1 MVKITFLGSCREVG
15 RSAILI
21 ESKTGTKCMFDY
33 GIRFRGD
40 ERLPYQDVDIKNLKA
55 VALTHC
61 HIDHSG
67 AIPFLY
73 KNSEIPLFTNALSLD
88 IIKVLIEDMI
98 RISNYPYPFGYRE
111 VKKLMANAH
120 LLDNGVKQKIADDFY
135 LTFLNAGHVPGS
147 VSILAEVDGKK
158 ILYTG
163 DINSGNTNLV
173 DPADPKDV
181 PPINALITESTYA
194 LRDHPPREEVEKNFI
209 DNVIDITENDGKV
222 MVPAFGVA
230 RSQEVM
236 MILNKY
242 DYKGPI
248 FASGL
253 AKEISNIYLHHP
265 DFFKDF
271 ASFKKAYNS
280 IKFITSKGR
289 SEVSKSKG
297 VLIAPSG
304 MLKGGSAIN
313 FIKTFLNDPLSAIYL
328 VGYQVE
334 RSPGRKLLDTGVFE
348 YREKL
353 KNRNTNRR
361 FKIRAKCDTDY
372 FDFSGHGDKSHL
384 NEYIENLEFI
394 NGEKN
399 VFCVHGDPKSTTSLS
414 SDLVKKDYNSVAP
427 ETGEVYKI

>member
-40 ERLPYQDVDIKNLKA
+40 ERLPYPDADIKNLKA

-61 HIDHSG
+61 HVDHSG
-67 AIPFLY
+67 AIPYLY
-73 KNSEIPLFTNALSLD
+73 KNSTIPLFTNALSLR

-111 VKKLMANAH
+111 LKALMTNARF
-120 LLDNGVKQKIADDFY
+120 LENGFKQKIADDYFI
-135 LTFLNAGHVPGS
+135 TFLNAGHVPGS
-147 VSILAEVDGKK
+147 VSILIEVDDKK

-163 DINSGNTNLV
+163 DINSGKTNLV
-173 DPADPKDV
+173 EPADPNGV
-181 PPINALITESTYA
+181 PPLDALITESTYA
-194 LRDHPPREEVEKNFI
+194 LRDHPPREEVEQNFI
-209 DNVIDITENDGKV
+209 DNVINVTENGGKV
-222 MVPAFGVA
+222 LVPAFGVA

-236 MILNKY
+236 MILDKY
-242 DYKGPI
+242 NYEGPV

-253 AKEISNIYLHHP
+253 AKEISDIYLESP
-265 DFFKDF
+265 TFFNNF
-271 ASFKKAYNS
+271 SSLKKAHN
-280 IKFITSKGR
+280 KVQFINSKGR
-289 SEVSKSKG
+289 REVNKSKG

-304 MLKGGSAIN
+304 MLKGGTAIN
-313 FIKTFLNDPLSAIYL
+313 FIKSYLNDPVSAIYL

-334 RSPGRKLLDTGVFE
+334 RSPGRKLLDSGVFE
-348 YREKL
+348 YKEEL
-353 KNRNTNRR
+353 KNKKTIRR
-361 FKIRAKCDTDY
+361 FRIKAECDTDY

-384 NEYIENLEFI
+384 NEYIENLKFI
-394 NGEKN
+394 NGERD

-414 SDLVKKDYNSVAP
+414 SDLVKKGFNSVAP